1 MKKNQKKVVVA
12 NAFSLGMLPEGFF
25 NFKFESID
33 SETARKALD
42 GNACKSIIG
51 HADTAKLFSKELGIE
66 LPMNRETFV
75 FTDEV
80 MTHWV
85 LLVGQYVGPRLP
97 EGATELPEGAKIRWW
112 FVSPID
118 PWWID
123 RA

>member
-12 NAFSLGMLPEGFF
+12 NAFSLGMLPEGLF

-42 GNACKSIIG
+42 GNAYKSTIG
-51 HADTAKLFSKELGIE
+51 HSDTAKLFSKELGIE

-80 MTHWV
+80 MTSCV
-85 LLVGQYVGPRLP
+85 LLIGQYVGPRLP
-97 EGATELPEGAKIRWW
+97 EGATELPSGAKIRWW

-118 PWWID
+118 PLD
-123 RA
+123 